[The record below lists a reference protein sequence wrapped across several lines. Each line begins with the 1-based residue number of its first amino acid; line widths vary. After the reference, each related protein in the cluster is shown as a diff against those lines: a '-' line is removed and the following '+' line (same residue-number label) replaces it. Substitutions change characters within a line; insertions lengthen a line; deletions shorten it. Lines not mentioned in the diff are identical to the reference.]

1 MAREA
6 ASLLGRAGK
15 LTDDSIGVTVN
26 TVTPGYISTEMV
38 AAVPEKVLDK
48 IRAQIP
54 LGRLGRP
61 EGIAQR
67 FCRGSR
73 IASVRIAFLDGR
85 RRTRPQR
92 LSWPGE

>member
-61 EGIAQR
+61 EGIAR
-67 FCRGSR
+67 VVHFLAAD
-73 IASVRIAFLDGR
+73 ASSYITGQVWEVSGGMDM
-85 RRTRPQR
+85 
-92 LSWPGE
+92 